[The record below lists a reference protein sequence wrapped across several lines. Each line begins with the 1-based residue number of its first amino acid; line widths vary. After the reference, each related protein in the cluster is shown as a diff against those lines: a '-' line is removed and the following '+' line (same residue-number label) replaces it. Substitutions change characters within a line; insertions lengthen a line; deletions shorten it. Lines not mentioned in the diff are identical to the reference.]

1 MIKRMIRK
9 NPAAF
14 IMQILLD
21 MVLINFTLLLSKVL
35 YYRYIL
41 QDPISDYRFTMHLK
55 EFTVFTIV
63 FILTYLLFGVYNS
76 LWRFTSAGDLLQLLG
91 ATIVGTIVS
100 AGVLHLPVFG
110 VQVQFDIVLFFFFLL
125 SLKCG
130 VCIFYKFGVDRFKK
144 YFNKSADEDSR
155 IMVIGGGEAGALII
169 KEYIYNSTIDGI
181 PVAIIDDNPALLGR
195 KIYGVPVVGD
205 RNSIISAAKKYKID
219 KIILAIPS
227 APKIESQKIL
237 NICTETKCKLKIMPN
252 FKDVFSS
259 NVKNKIRE
267 VKIDDLLGR
276 EEVRINEKDD
286 FRYIRDAVVM
296 VTGGGGSIGSELCR
310 QIASAMPKKLI
321 ILDFYEN
328 NAYDIQQELIRK
340 YGDKLDLTVVI
351 VSVQDA
357 IALERTFAQYHPEVV
372 FHAAAHKH
380 VPLMEDYPDEAI
392 KNNVLGTYNTAR
404 LASEYN
410 VKKFILIS
418 TDKAVNPTNVMGATK
433 RFAEMIIQ
441 RFNKMSETKFAAV
454 RFGNVLGSNGS
465 VIPLFQKQIA
475 SGGPVTVTDSRITR
489 FFMTINEASQLVI
502 QAGSLTKGGEVFV
515 LDMGTPVKIIDL
527 ARNMILLS
535 GLKPYDDIDI
545 VEVGLR
551 PGEKLYEELMM
562 EEEGIASTMYK
573 KIYVAN
579 PAEPS
584 FDDLHMEID
593 RIRGV
598 INDEDFNG
606 KQLLL
611 DFVPTYKSKT
621 PAKMA

>member
-1 MIKRMIRK
+1 MIKRMIKR
-9 NPAAF
+9 NPIAF
-14 IMQILLD
+14 LAQILLD
-21 MVLINFTLLLSKVL
+21 MVLINLTLLISKVL
-35 YYRYIL
+35 YYHYIL
-41 QDPISDYRFTMHLK
+41 QDPVSDYRFTMHLK
-55 EFTVFTIV
+55 EFTVFTCV
-63 FILTYLLFGVYNS
+63 CILTYLFFGVYNS
-76 LWRFTSAGDLLQLLG
+76 IWRFASAGDLLVLLC
-91 ATIVGTIVS
+91 ATIVGTVVS
-100 AGVLHLPVFG
+100 AGVLNLPLFD
-110 VQVQFDIVLFFFFLL
+110 VQVQFDILLFFFFLL
-125 SLKCG
+125 SFKCA
-130 VCIFYKFGVDRFKK
+130 VCIFYKFSVDKFKR
-144 YFNKSADEDSR
+144 YFNKAEADLR
-155 IMVIGGGEAGALII
+155 IMVIGGGEAGAMII
-169 KEYIYNSTIDGI
+169 KEYLNNNSMDGT
-181 PVAIIDDNPALLGR
+181 PVAIVDDNNALHGR

-205 RNSIISAAKKYKID
+205 RNSIVNAVKKYKID
-219 KIILAIPS
+219 EIILAIPS

-252 FKDVFSS
+252 FTDVFSS
-259 NVKNKIRE
+259 NVKHNIRE

-276 EEVRINEKDD
+276 EEIRINEKDD
-286 FRYIRDAVVM
+286 FQYIRGSVVM

-310 QIASAMPKKLI
+310 QIAAAKPKKLI

-340 YGDKLDLTVVI
+340 YGKELDLTVVI
-351 VSVQDA
+351 VSVQDEV
-357 IALERTFAQYHPEVV
+357 ALEKTFAAYGPDVV

-404 LASEYN
+404 LASEYK

-465 VIPLFQKQIA
+465 VIPLFQKQIQG
-475 SGGPVTVTDSRITR
+475 GGPVTITDSRITR

-502 QAGSLTKGGEVFV
+502 QAGALTNGGEVFV

-527 ARNMILLS
+527 AKNMILLS
-535 GLKPYDDIDI
+535 GLKPYEDIDI

-584 FDDLHMEID
+584 FEDLHMEID
-593 RIRGV
+593 RIRSV
-598 INDEDFNG
+598 IDNEDFDG
-606 KQLLL
+606 KQFLL
-611 DFVPTYKSKT
+611 DFVPTYRSKT
-621 PAKMA
+621 PVKMA

>member
-1 MIKRMIRK
+1 MIKRMIKK
-9 NPAAF
+9 NPAVF
-14 IMQILLD
+14 LMQILLD
-21 MVLINFTLLLSKVL
+21 MVLINCTLLLSKTL
-35 YYRYIL
+35 YYYYIL
-41 QDPISDYRFTMHLK
+41 QDQYRFTTHLK
-55 EFTVFTIV
+55 EFLVFTVV

-76 LWRFTSAGDLLQLLG
+76 LWRFASAGDLLQLLG
-91 ATIVGTIVS
+91 ATIVGTVIG
-100 AGVLHLPVFG
+100 AGVLNLPLFH
-110 VQVQFDIVLFFFFLL
+110 VQVEFDILLFFFFML
-125 SLKCG
+125 SAKCA
-130 VCIFYKFGVDRFKK
+130 VCIFYKFGVDKLKK
-144 YFNKSADEDSR
+144 YSNKSGEEDSN
-155 IMVIGGGEAGALII
+155 IMVIGGGEAGAMII
-169 KEYIYNSTIDGI
+169 KEYLHNQTMEGT
-181 PVAIIDDNPALLGR
+181 PVAIIDDNSSLHGR

-205 RNSIISAAKKYKID
+205 RNSILSAVKKYKIN

-237 NICTETKCKLKIMPN
+237 NICTETKCKLKIMPS
-252 FKDVFSS
+252 FIDVFSS

-276 EEVRINEKDD
+276 EEITINEKED

-310 QIASAMPKKLI
+310 QIASANPKKLI

-340 YGDKLDLTVVI
+340 YGKTLDLDVAI

-357 IALERTFAQYHPEVV
+357 IALERVFAQFNPDVV

-380 VPLMEDYPDEAI
+380 VPLMEDYPEAAI
-392 KNNVLGTYNTAR
+392 KNNILGTYNTAR
-404 LASEYN
+404 LASEYG

-441 RFNKMSETKFAAV
+441 QFNKLSETKFAAV

-475 SGGPVTVTDSRITR
+475 NGGPVTVTDSRITR

-527 ARNMILLS
+527 AKNMILLS
-535 GLKPYDDIDI
+535 GLKPYDDIEI

-579 PAEPS
+579 PAQPS
-584 FDDLHMEID
+584 FDDLHAEINH
-593 RIRGV
+593 IRDV
-598 INDEDFNG
+598 INNEDFNG
-606 KQLLL
+606 KQFLL
-611 DFVPTYKSKT
+611 DFVPTYKSKI
-621 PAKMA
+621 PVKMS

>member
-1 MIKRMIRK
+1 MIKRMIKK

-14 IMQILLD
+14 LLQILLD
-21 MVLINFTLLLSKVL
+21 MALINITLLLSKVL
-35 YYRYIL
+35 YYHYIL
-41 QDPISDYRFTMHLK
+41 QDPIINYRFTMHLK
-55 EFTVFTIV
+55 EFTVFTGV
-63 FILTYLLFGVYNS
+63 CILTYLVFGVYNS
-76 LWRFTSAGDLLQLLG
+76 LWRFASAGDLIQLLG
-91 ATIVGTIVS
+91 ATITGTVIS
-100 AGVLHLPVFG
+100 AGVLNLPMFD
-110 VQVQFDIVLFFFFLL
+110 VQVQFDILLFFFFLL
-125 SLKCG
+125 SFKCA
-130 VCIFYKFGVDRFKK
+130 VCIFYKFSIDKFKK
-144 YFNKSADEDSR
+144 YFNKSEDESR
-155 IMVIGGGEAGALII
+155 IMVIGGGEAGAMII
-169 KEYIYNSTIDGI
+169 KEYLNNTSMGGT
-181 PVAIIDDNPALLGR
+181 PVAIIDDNKTLHGR

-205 RNSIISAAKKYKID
+205 RNSIVSAVKKYKID
-219 KIILAIPS
+219 EIILAIPS

-237 NICTETKCKLKIMPN
+237 NLCTETKCKLKIMPN
-252 FKDVFSS
+252 FTDVFSS
-259 NVKNKIRE
+259 NVKHKIRE

-276 EEVRINEKDD
+276 EEIRINEKED
-286 FRYIRDAVVM
+286 FQYIRGAVVM

-310 QIASAMPKKLI
+310 QIASANPKKLI

-340 YGDKLDLTVVI
+340 YGSELDLSVVI

-357 IALERTFAQYHPEVV
+357 IALERAFATYQPDVV

-380 VPLMEDYPDEAI
+380 VPLMEDYPDAAI
-392 KNNVLGTYNTAR
+392 KNNILGTYNTAR
-404 LASEYN
+404 LASDYK

-441 RFNKMSETKFAAV
+441 HFDKMSETKFAAV

-465 VIPLFQKQIA
+465 VIPLFQKQIQG
-475 SGGPVTVTDSRITR
+475 GGPVTVTDSRITR

-527 ARNMILLS
+527 AKNMILLS
-535 GLKPYDDIDI
+535 GLKPYEDIDI

-573 KIYVAN
+573 KIYVSN

-593 RIRGV
+593 RIRSV
-598 INDEDFNG
+598 INNEDFDG
-606 KQLLL
+606 KQFLL

-621 PAKMA
+621 PVKMA